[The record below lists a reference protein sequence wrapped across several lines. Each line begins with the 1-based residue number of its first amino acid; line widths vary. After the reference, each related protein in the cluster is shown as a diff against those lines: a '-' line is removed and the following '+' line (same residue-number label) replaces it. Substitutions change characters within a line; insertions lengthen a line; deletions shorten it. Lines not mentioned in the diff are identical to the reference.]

1 MFNYQKAKRVSI
13 LLLFILFSSVAVAA
27 QSANKGG
34 IKGKVRDENGNGIP
48 GVAVTVLRN
57 DDEIA
62 SATSDK
68 KGEFKIEGI
77 EEGIYRLTFR
87 KTGLRLGGLRDVK
100 VRANK
105 TTELVDRL
113 ILLPDEGAFAFI
125 RGSVF
130 DPNGRS
136 VQGAK
141 IELARIFSDGSTKKI
156 KEGSSAVDGQFSFRL
171 LPDKA
176 KYRVTVKLQGAETVS
191 KDVDVDGA
199 EIYRIAVTLEPKK
212 N

>member
-1 MFNYQKAKRVSI
+1 MFDQKAKRLSI
-13 LLLFILFSSVAVAA
+13 FILFILFTSVAGTA
-27 QSANKGG
+27 QNASKGG

-48 GVAVTVLRN
+48 GVEVTVLRG

-62 SATSDK
+62 SATTDK

-77 EEGIYRLTFR
+77 EEGTYRLTFR
-87 KTGLRLGGLRDVK
+87 KTGLRLGSLRDVK

-105 TTELVDRL
+105 ITGLVDRL
-113 ILLPDEGAFAFI
+113 ILLPDEGTFAFI

-141 IELARIFSDGSTKKI
+141 VELARIFSDGSTKKI
-156 KEGSSAVDGQFSFRL
+156 KESSSAVDGQFAFRL

-176 KYRVTVKLQGAETVS
+176 KYRVTVKLEGAETVS

>member
-1 MFNYQKAKRVSI
+1 MFNYKTAKRVSI
-13 LLLFILFSSVAVAA
+13 LILFILFASIAVTA
-27 QSANKGG
+27 QNSKKGG

-48 GVAVTVLRN
+48 GVEVTLLRG
-57 DDEIA
+57 DDEI
-62 SATSDK
+62 SATTSDK
-68 KGEFKIEGI
+68 KGEFKLEGI

-87 KTGLRLGGLRDVK
+87 KTGLRLGSLRDVK
-100 VRANK
+100 IRANK
-105 TTELVDRL
+105 ITELVDRL
-113 ILLPDEGAFAFI
+113 ILLPDEGTYAFI

-156 KEGSSAVDGQFSFRL
+156 KEGSSAVDGQFAFRL

-176 KYRVTVKLQGAETVS
+176 KYRVTVKLEGAETVS

-199 EIYRIAVTLEPKK
+199 EIYRIDVTVEPKK